1 MKKKGIA
8 MAAALF
14 ITAAVVGWMFY
25 DAGERQRIRVRVEEV
40 QHRDITTMIE
50 TSGVVE
56 PSRVVNITPETGGK
70 VSRVYVKEGQ
80 QVKKGETLIGLDSS
94 VLKRQLEQAELSLEI
109 EKKVAAKIQE
119 ETAQQRAEVAVAM
132 AQSIGMDYDRFNR
145 AMEEY
150 RMASGDGED
159 DLAAVW
165 SSDDQPLEDQNIQAM
180 KLELAEMELRNLRK
194 ELEKYTLKASMEG
207 EVLAVNTK
215 EGELAP
221 PGVPAVVIGDTRQ
234 MTVQATISENDILRV
249 KVGQEVEVSGDTVGT
264 VPVKGRVVGIK
275 PMAKRL
281 EAGQAMEA
289 VGQVKIEPDRD
300 KLQTLPGVSVNVNI
314 ICQSKKKAL
323 AVPIEAILQR
333 DEGEYVYILKEDQ
346 AYLRRVKTGV
356 QNDFYVEVTEGLAPG
371 DRIVFDPPRNI
382 YNGARVRAVD

>member
-8 MAAALF
+8 IIATLLTTVAA
-14 ITAAVVGWMFY
+14 VGWMFY
-25 DAGERQRIRVRVEEV
+25 DAAERQRIRVRVEEV

-50 TSGVVE
+50 TSGIVE

-80 QVKKGETLIGLDSS
+80 RVKKGETLVKLDDS
-94 VLKRQLEQAELSLEI
+94 VLRRQLEQAELSLEI
-109 EKKVAAKIQE
+109 EKKIAAKIQE
-119 ETAQQRAEVAVAM
+119 ETAQQRAEVALAM
-132 AQSIGMDYDRFNR
+132 AQSIGMDYDRFTR

-150 RMASGDGED
+150 RKVSEGGEEI
-159 DLAAVW
+159 AAVW
-165 SSDDQPLEDQNIQAM
+165 ASDDQSLEDQGIQAM

-207 EVLAVNTK
+207 EVLAVNIK

-221 PGVPAVVIGDTRQ
+221 LGVPAVVIGYTHQ
-234 MTVQATISENDILRV
+234 MAVQATISENDILRV
-249 KVGQEVEVSGDTVGT
+249 KVGQEVEISGDTVGT
-264 VPVKGRVVGIK
+264 VPVKGKVVDIK
-275 PMAKRL
+275 PMAKRI
-281 EAGQAMEA
+281 EAGQALEA
-289 VGQVKIEPDRD
+289 VGQVSIEPEKG

-333 DEGEYVYILKEDQ
+333 DEGEYVYIVKGDQ
-346 AYLRRVKTGV
+346 AYLRKVKTGV
-356 QNDFYVEVTEGLAPG
+356 QNDFYVEITEGLTPG

>member
-8 MAAALF
+8 IAAALF
-14 ITAAVVGWMFY
+14 ITAAAVGWMFY
-25 DAGERQRIRVRVEEV
+25 DAGERQRIRVRVEKV

-50 TSGVVE
+50 TSGIVE
-56 PSRVVNITPETGGK
+56 PSRLMNITAETGGK

-80 QVKKGETLIGLDSS
+80 QVKKGESLVSLDPG

-109 EKKVAAKIQE
+109 EKKLAAKVRE
-119 ETAQQRAEVAVAM
+119 ETAQQRAETALAM
-132 AQSIGMDYDRFNR
+132 AQSIGMDYDRFTR

-150 RMASGDGED
+150 RMVSGDGEE
-159 DLAAVW
+159 LAAVW
-165 SSDDQPLEDQNIQAM
+165 ASDDRPLEDKNIQAM
-180 KLELAEMELRNLRK
+180 KLELAEMELRNLRM
-194 ELEKYTLKASMEG
+194 ELEKYTLKATMEG
-207 EVLAVNTK
+207 EVLAVNAK
-215 EGELAP
+215 EGEFAP
-221 PGVPAVVIGDTRQ
+221 PGVPAIVIGDTRQ
-234 MTVQATISENDILRV
+234 MAVQATISENDILRV
-249 KVGQEVEVSGDTVGT
+249 KVGQEVEISGDTVGP
-264 VPVKGRVVGIK
+264 VPVKGRIVGIK

-289 VGQVKIEPDRD
+289 VGQVIIEPERG

-333 DEGEYVYILKEDQ
+333 DEEEYVYILEEDR
-346 AYLRRVKTGV
+346 AYLRKVRTGV
-356 QNDFYVEVTEGLAPG
+356 QNDFYVEITEGLAPG
-371 DRIVFDPPRNI
+371 DRIVFDPSRNI